1 MRRGNRARRTERCK
15 GASSAWQIAMVV
27 LPALLAGSTTG
38 AVGRKAAVLNR
49 DANRAYKDKQY
60 DKAASMYDEALTR
73 APESGSISYN
83 LGNTLYREQK
93 FGDAAAQ
100 LRRAAEGGDPSVR
113 ARSYYNLGNSFYKT
127 GKLPEAL
134 DSYRR
139 ALDLDPSDRD
149 AKINFEK
156 TLLQMQQQQ
165 QQQKQQGKGQNDK
178 NQKDK
183 SGQGNDQKDEKS
195 QDQQSKSGDQKKDGS
210 QQQQAQNQ
218 QNQQNQQGGADSL
231 QQKEQPSAL
240 GDTTA
245 LAAGDLRPEEAMR
258 ILQAMRE
265 QEKELQ
271 KQRARQVRAKAH
283 RVEKDW

>member
-1 MRRGNRARRTERCK
+1 M
-15 GASSAWQIAMVV
+15 
-27 LPALLAGSTTG
+27 PALLAGMTTG
-38 AVGRKAAVLNR
+38 GVAHKAAVLNR

-100 LRRAAEGGDPSVR
+100 LRRAAEGGDPAVR
-113 ARSYYNLGNSFYKT
+113 GRSYYNLGNSFYKM

-139 ALDLDPSDRD
+139 ALDLDPGDRD

-195 QDQQSKSGDQKKDGS
+195 QDQQSKSGEQKKDGS
-210 QQQQAQNQ
+210 QQQQQAQNQ
-218 QNQQNQQGGADSL
+218 QKQQDQQAGADSL
-231 QQKEQPSAL
+231 QQKEQPAAL

-271 KQRARQVRAKAH
+271 KQRARQVRARAR

>member
-1 MRRGNRARRTERCK
+1 MRAWFRRLEL
-15 GASSAWQIAMVV
+15 GLGQLASSAPSLAMVA
-27 LPALLAGSTTG
+27 LPALLAGSTG
-38 AVGRKAAVLNR
+38 HKAAVLNR
-49 DANRAYKDKQY
+49 DANRLYKDKQY
-60 DKAASMYDEALTR
+60 DKAASMYDQALTR

-93 FGDAAAQ
+93 FSDAAAQ
-100 LRRAAEGGDPSVR
+100 LRRAAEGADPAVR
-113 ARSYYNLGNSFYKT
+113 GRSYYNLGNSFYKM

-139 ALDLDPSDRD
+139 ALDLDPGDRD

-156 TLLQMQQQQ
+156 TLLQMQQKQQ
-165 QQQKQQGKGQNDK
+165 QQQGKGQNDK
-178 NQKDK
+178 NQKDQ
-183 SGQGNDQKDEKS
+183 SRQGNDQKDENSK
-195 QDQQSKSGDQKKDGS
+195 DQQSKSGNQKQNGS
-210 QQQQAQNQ
+210 QQQQ
-218 QNQQNQQGGADSL
+218 QQNQQGQEQHAGADSL
-231 QQKEQPSAL
+231 QQKEQPAAL

-271 KQRARQVRAKAH
+271 KERAKQVRARAR